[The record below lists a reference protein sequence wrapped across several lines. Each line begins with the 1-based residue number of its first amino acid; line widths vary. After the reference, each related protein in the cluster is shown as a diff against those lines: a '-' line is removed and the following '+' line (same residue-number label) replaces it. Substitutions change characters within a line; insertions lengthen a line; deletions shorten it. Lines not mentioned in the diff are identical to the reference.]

1 MIKKFEDLGVWQ
13 EARELCKEI
22 YTHISK
28 TPFSNDYA
36 LVNQINRSSGSIMD
50 NIAEGF
56 ERSGNREFI
65 QFMTISKASCA
76 EVKSQVYRAFD
87 RQYLSESEAEKLSAK
102 TQSLIN
108 QLGGFIH
115 YLKQSEFKGTKFKEP
130 DLVYF
135 PNPESRITNPESR
148 ITNNES

>member
-22 YTHISK
+22 YTHIAK

-65 QFMTISKASCA
+65 QFLTISKASCA
-76 EVKSQVYRAFD
+76 EVKSQVYRALD
-87 RQYLSESEAEKLSAK
+87 RQYLTTEKADEIITV

-135 PNPESRITNPESR
+135 TNPESR
-148 ITNNES
+148 ITNHES

>member
-22 YTHISK
+22 FSQISEGS
-28 TPFSNDYA
+28 FSKDFA
-36 LVNQINRSSGSIMD
+36 LVNQINRSSGSVMD

-56 ERSGNREFI
+56 GRSGNKEFI
-65 QFMTISKASCA
+65 QYLSISKASCT
-76 EVKSQVYRAFD
+76 EVKSQLYRALD
-87 RQYLSESEAEKLSAK
+87 RNYLKTEKAEELNAR

-115 YLKQSEFKGTKFKEP
+115 YLKQSEYKGSKFKDT

-135 PNPESRITNPESR
+135 PNHKSRIDNPKS
-148 ITNNES
+148 

>member
-22 YTHISK
+22 YMHISK

-65 QFMTISKASCA
+65 QFLTISKASCA

-87 RQYLSESEAEKLSAK
+87 RQYLSESESEKLSAK

-135 PNPESRITNPESR
+135 TNPESR
-148 ITNNES
+148 ITNHESRILNNKL

>member
-22 YTHISK
+22 FSQISEGS
-28 TPFSNDYA
+28 FSKDFA
-36 LVNQINRSSGSIMD
+36 LVNQINRSSGSVMD

-56 ERSGNREFI
+56 GRSGNKEFI
-65 QFMTISKASCA
+65 QYLSISKASCT
-76 EVKSQVYRAFD
+76 EVKSQLYRALD
-87 RQYLSESEAEKLSAK
+87 RNYLKTEKAEELNAK

-115 YLKQSEFKGTKFKEP
+115 YLKQSEYKGSKFKDT

-135 PNPESRITNPESR
+135 PNHESRIPNPKL
-148 ITNNES
+148 

>member
-65 QFMTISKASCA
+65 QFLTISKASCA
-76 EVKSQVYRAFD
+76 EVKSQVYRALD
-87 RQYLSESEAEKLSAK
+87 RQYLTTEKADEIITV

-135 PNPESRITNPESR
+135 TNPESR
-148 ITNNES
+148 ITNHES

>member
-1 MIKKFEDLGVWQ
+1 MIKKFEDLGVWK
-13 EARELCKEI
+13 EARELCNTVHKL
-22 YTHISK
+22 ISSP
-28 TPFSNDYA
+28 PFSNDYA

-65 QFMTISKASCA
+65 QFLTISKASCA
-76 EVKSQVYRAFD
+76 EVKSQVYRALD
-87 RQYLSESEAEKLSAK
+87 RQYLTTEKADEIISV

-115 YLKQSEFKGTKFKEP
+115 YLKQSEYKGTKFKEP

-135 PNPESRITNPESR
+135 TNPESR
-148 ITNNES
+148 ITNHESRIMNPE

>member
-65 QFMTISKASCA
+65 QFLTISKASCA
-76 EVKSQVYRAFD
+76 EVKSQVYRALD
-87 RQYLSESEAEKLSAK
+87 RQYLTTEKADEIISV

-135 PNPESRITNPESR
+135 TNPESR
-148 ITNNES
+148 ITNHEL